1 MSVFAPFWEVAGQL
15 ARFSKE
21 EKERIE
27 NKLIYKEIPAKYRLV
42 DLGETARQAYFI
54 LKGFSRFY
62 YINDKAEE
70 ITGFIFSP
78 GQFFSSLES
87 FFNKDESNQVVE
99 SVTPMKLLAI
109 NRQDLEEWMN
119 EIPAIERMVRM
130 ILQQRMIYAQSVVAS
145 LISLKPEER
154 YISMLESRPD
164 LVQHIPQHIL
174 SSYMGITPVSLS
186 RIRSRVKDKP

>member
-1 MSVFAPFWEVAGQL
+1 MSLFAPFWEVADKL

-42 DLGETARQAYFI
+42 ELGDVCRYTYFI
-54 LKGFSRFY
+54 LEGYSRFY
-62 YINDKAEE
+62 YLNDKAEE

-78 GQFFSSLES
+78 NQFFSALES
-87 FFNKDESNQVVE
+87 FLNRDASAQVVE

-109 NRQDLEEWMN
+109 EREDLESWMD
-119 EIPAIERMVRM
+119 EIPAIERMVRI
-130 ILQQRMIYAQSVVAS
+130 ILQQRMINAQAVVAS

-154 YISMLESRPD
+154 YISMLETRPD

-174 SSYMGITPVSLS
+174 SSFMGITPVSLS
-186 RIRSRVKDKP
+186 RIRARIRD